1 MVLCPP
7 VGKYGAWPFFLFAA
21 RLVPVRR
28 MRGFLVY
35 LDRAK
40 QSVTVGTLFVAFGA
54 SWTARR
60 TDLVSL
66 SAIAKGSAFP
76 SGKRTL
82 FSIIPLVRL

>member
-7 VGKYGAWPFFLFAA
+7 VGKYGARPFFLFAA

-40 QSVTVGTLFVAFGA
+40 QSVAVGALFVAFGA

-60 TDLVSL
+60 TDLVL
-66 SAIAKGSAFP
+66 FPMIAKGPAVP
-76 SGKRTL
+76 SGKRAL

>member
-1 MVLCPP
+1 MVVRHP
-7 VGKYGAWPFFLFAA
+7 VGKYGARPFFLFVA

-35 LDRAK
+35 LDRAA
-40 QSVTVGTLFVAFGA
+40 QSVAVGTLFVAFGA
-54 SWTARR
+54 SWAARR
-60 TDLVSL
+60 TDLVL
-66 SAIAKGSAFP
+66 FPVIAKGPAFP